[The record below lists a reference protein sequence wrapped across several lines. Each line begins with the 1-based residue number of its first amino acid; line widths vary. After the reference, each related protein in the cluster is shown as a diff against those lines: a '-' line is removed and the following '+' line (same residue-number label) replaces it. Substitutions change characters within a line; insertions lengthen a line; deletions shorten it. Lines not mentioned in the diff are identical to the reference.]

1 MYYCMY
7 IVHLVGISEGR
18 DVAQEVSRR
27 PGTAETLVRSS
38 DTLMLGLMLDK
49 VAKERVPLRAF

>member
-1 MYYCMY
+1 MY